1 MPQVLAFHDDPQAA
15 VLAHIDGRDDFNN
28 VKDDAERESIL
39 ESFLELLAE
48 LHSVDARKFEAI
60 GLRIPGTPEEL
71 ALHDLDV
78 WQSTYEGAVREPLP
92 LLTFACQWLRRNV
105 PRKPVRP
112 VLCQGDTGPGNLMFA
127 DGKVTALVDF
137 ELAHL
142 ADPMTDLACVR
153 SRDLYTPLGRF
164 PERLARYAELSGR
177 EIDFDTLLY
186 YSVKTQALVPLSL
199 APVMENLH
207 AGIEHAEWIAQH
219 VFYMRTTA
227 EVLAEAIGVELAPG
241 RAAGGQERAASRPTT
256 TCCSRISKRSR
267 RPRSRIRS
275 SQNRMWFT
283 SRLARHLRT
292 AERKGD
298 AFEAQELDDMGELL
312 GRRPRSVRR
321 RPPRGRR
328 LRPEG
333 RARQGRSA
341 RAVLPSPR
349 APRGGA
355 DGGGARHVRGRESLA
370 AASLRCS
377 ASAAGRCSSG
387 RQLHAT
393 CARSRRHLRAERA
406 THRHGKTTLEPDKHR
421 LTCEL
426 IVDRQAYPAVVRDL
440 APTGLFVQTRVRPD
454 PNSVVE
460 VRFPATAGVAGFPVE
475 AGVARHRNVHPRL
488 QAEIQ
493 SGIGLEVLGRS
504 ADYLALASRVLP
516 EARSEPDELPA
527 AAIA

>member
-1 MPQVLAFHDDPQAA
+1 MPDESRDRWEVIFPWLEKRFGGRIVSRRRQGRESGGRFAWFVDLEVDGKELKTYVRGTRDESFSYTRIYSTRREASILEVLHREGIRVPQVLAFHDDPQAA

-28 VKDDAERESIL
+28 VKDEAERESIL

-227 EVLAEAIGVELAPG
+227 EVLAEAIGLELAPVDLPEG
-241 RAAGGQERAASRPTT
+241 KASRFSAYYDMLLENLEKEQAPA
-256 TCCSRISKRSR
+256 IQDPFLK
-267 RPRSRIRS
+267 
-275 SQNRMWFT
+275 NRMWFT

-298 AFEAQELDDMGELL
+298 AFEAQELDDMGALL
-312 GRRPRSVRR
+312 GRRPRSVHDGHREVDAFVR
-321 RPPRGRR
+321 KVGPDHDAALVQYFHRHACREEA
-328 LRPEG
+328 LMEG
-333 RARQGRSA
+333 ALGMCE
-341 RAVLPSPR
+341 
-349 APRGGA
+349 G
-355 DGGGARHVRGRESLA
+355 
-370 AASLRCS
+370 ASLS
-377 ASAAGRCSSG
+377 P
-387 RQLHAT
+387 L
-393 CARSRRHLRAERA
+393 RS
-406 THRHGKTTLEPDKHR
+406 
-421 LTCEL
+421 
-426 IVDRQAYPAVVRDL
+426 
-440 APTGLFVQTRVRPD
+440 
-454 PNSVVE
+454 
-460 VRFPATAGVAGFPVE
+460 
-475 AGVARHRNVHPRL
+475 
-488 QAEIQ
+488 
-493 SGIGLEVLGRS
+493 
-504 ADYLALASRVLP
+504 
-516 EARSEPDELPA
+516 
-527 AAIA
+527 

>member
-1 MPQVLAFHDDPQAA
+1 MPDESRDRWEVIFPWLEKRLGGRIVSRRRQGRESGGRFAWFVDLEIDGKELKTYVRGTRDDSFSYTRIYSTRREASILEVLHREGIRVPQVLAFHDDPQAA
-15 VLAHIDGRDDFNN
+15 VLAHVEGRDDFNN
-28 VKDDAERESIL
+28 VKDAAERESIL
-39 ESFLELLAE
+39 ESFLENLAE
-48 LHSVDARKFEAI
+48 LHAVDARKFEAI

-105 PRKPVRP
+105 PKKPIRP

-127 DGKVTALVDF
+127 NGKVTALVDF

-227 EVLAEAIGVELAPG
+227 EVLAEAIGLELAPVELPEG
-241 RAAGGQERAASRPTT
+241 NSSRFSAYYDMLLENLEDEQAPA
-256 TCCSRISKRSR
+256 IQDPFLK
-267 RPRSRIRS
+267 
-275 SQNRMWFT
+275 NRMWFT

-292 AERKGD
+292 AERKGA

-312 GRRPRSVRR
+312 GRRPKNVRDGHREVDVFVRKVGPEKDAALVRYFHRHAR
-321 RPPRGRR
+321 REEA
-328 LRPEG
+328 LMEG
-333 RARQGRSA
+333 ALGMCE
-341 RAVLPSPR
+341 
-349 APRGGA
+349 
-355 DGGGARHVRGRESLA
+355 GARLSP
-370 AASLRCS
+370 LRS
-377 ASAAGRCSSG
+377 
-387 RQLHAT
+387 
-393 CARSRRHLRAERA
+393 
-406 THRHGKTTLEPDKHR
+406 
-421 LTCEL
+421 
-426 IVDRQAYPAVVRDL
+426 
-440 APTGLFVQTRVRPD
+440 
-454 PNSVVE
+454 
-460 VRFPATAGVAGFPVE
+460 
-475 AGVARHRNVHPRL
+475 
-488 QAEIQ
+488 
-493 SGIGLEVLGRS
+493 
-504 ADYLALASRVLP
+504 
-516 EARSEPDELPA
+516 
-527 AAIA
+527 